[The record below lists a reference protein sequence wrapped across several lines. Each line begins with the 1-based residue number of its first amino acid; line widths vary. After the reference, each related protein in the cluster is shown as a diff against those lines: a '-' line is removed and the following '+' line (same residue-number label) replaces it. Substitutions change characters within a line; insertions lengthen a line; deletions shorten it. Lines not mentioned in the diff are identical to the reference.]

1 MTIENVFREL
11 ELLLS
16 DIAFTGLRNVQP
28 LTLSKLES
36 MKQWMSELGMAEGI
50 RRTDTLLRAFRAY
63 RSGEMGMEELAS
75 EFCAL
80 EMYQKQVTNTMHK
93 HALAFD

>member
-16 DIAFTGLRNVQP
+16 DIAFSGLRNVQP
-28 LTLSKLES
+28 VTLGKLE
-36 MKQWMSELGMAEGI
+36 ELKRWLYELNMTEGMERI
-50 RRTDTLLRAFRAY
+50 DRLVKAFHAY
-63 RSGEMGMEELAS
+63 RAGAVNAESLAS

-80 EMYQKQVTNTMHK
+80 EFYEK
-93 HALAFD
+93 HILANILRK